1 MRTEKN
7 VNKGIISWSNTKFRD
22 QHHKKCVAWRKVMR
36 ITDEILGVKGLKGTM
51 SLLLHLWDLN
61 YCWA

>member
-1 MRTEKN
+1 MSIRGLL
-7 VNKGIISWSNTKFRD
+7 VDPIPKFRD

-51 SLLLHLWDLN
+51 SLLLHV
-61 YCWA
+61 